1 MRKYSDQREC
11 PNVRKINNKFI
22 QYRDLKRFDAE
33 LFKQTLKQ
41 TPCDFVFVFD
51 VIDDMLDSLT
61 CSVNWTDM
69 DHLPIS
75 LNAAVS

>member
-1 MRKYSDQREC
+1 MRKYRDHREC
-11 PNVRKINNKFI
+11 PNVRGIKSNYIH
-22 QYRDLKRFDAE
+22 YRDLKRFDAE

-41 TPCDFVFVFD
+41 TPCDFVVVFD

-61 CSVNWTDM
+61 CSVNWMDM
-69 DHLPIS
+69 DHLQIS